1 MSRFIRQGKNVLR
14 VTLRSPGLGNRHVS
28 VVSCLAIGVITG
40 VIAFI
45 NPVLAQNDL
54 RDIPEPDPVA
64 ELAAMTAD
72 PLASINLFASDPE
85 IRKPIQVNFD
95 ASGGLWVASSESYPQ
110 IEPGQLPNDKI
121 VVLRDKDG
129 DGVAESSQV
138 FAEGLLI
145 PTGILP
151 DGASAAYVAEGTQ
164 LLYLQDTD
172 NDGRADKRQVVLSG
186 FGTEDTHHL
195 VHTLRWGPD
204 GCVYFNQSIYIHSH
218 IDTPDGTRHL
228 DGGGIW
234 RYRPTTGE
242 LEVVCKGFVNP
253 WGHVF
258 DATGESFVTDGAF
271 FEGINYVFPDSVWVT
286 SPGATRWLQGMNPGS
301 PKHCGL
307 EILSG
312 THIPPEW
319 AGDLVT
325 SDFRSHRVCRFTL
338 KPSESS
344 YISRQQPEIIT
355 TSHIA
360 FRPIDGRMGPDGAL
374 YVADWYNPIIQ
385 HGEVDF
391 RDERRDRKH
400 GRIWR
405 VSFPGRPLD
414 PWPNF
419 EAASIDELLSFL
431 EDDSLAVRQFARQEL
446 WQRDAD
452 ETTSA
457 IDRWQQA
464 ASEQQNP
471 QRILERL
478 WLADRLDRLPIN
490 LAKRALAD
498 RSSSSETMLRPAI
511 RSVWR
516 QLNKMPADS
525 EVRRELTTLILAKTT
540 DPNPKVRLEAVV
552 CCGQLDTLEAA
563 KQAIAAAQLPM
574 DASLDFAIWQ
584 SLSKLQTQW
593 INASN
598 RGEISWEGKESALAF
613 AVASV
618 NTPAAAATIVSRMTP
633 DKLTQPSA
641 DSLFSAAVNASD
653 TSQLGQ
659 LLGAALA
666 VTSLD
671 RRSSLLNILLART
684 ARDQAVPDS
693 ADELVADQI
702 NSVDDL
708 VANEVWARGIANASA
723 AWKISRLEP
732 VLIEA
737 VPRVP
742 ESLRRELVLA
752 IGAFNSPN
760 AKVAIENFSVS
771 SDPQLQV
778 AAIESLISLRP
789 RAAIEP
795 LMTLL
800 KTGAPSEAT
809 LNVIDTIVK
818 RKELPG
824 LLAEKLDGESLDV
837 DAARLLVRRVRAAG
851 GSETLEAA
859 LRKAGNLEDAAW
871 KLTPELSNRILAR
884 VKTEGSAEAGE
895 AIYRR
900 ANLQCIQCHA
910 IGPAG
915 GLVGPNLISI
925 GGSAQSDYILESL
938 IDPSAKLKEGY
949 TTLSVLTDE
958 GKLFSGIVIGRDDAM
973 LRLRLA
979 DATETQIAIDSI
991 EEEAPGKS
999 LMPAGMLDG
1008 LAEKELVDLVAFLS
1022 ELGRTPTY
1030 TLSTEPIV
1038 RSLETLVYTN
1048 ESNRVLNR
1056 TSTDS
1061 VASDND
1067 QMQWRLQTSKVGG
1080 TIPLTELDQFKQHR
1094 EVPPTS
1100 FIRFD
1105 VDLAEPG
1112 SLGVVIPTEGIEAW
1126 VDGKPTP
1133 IWNLQSLQLDA
1144 GSHRVVLAIDR
1155 TKQTNDFAI
1164 KLSM

>member
-1 MSRFIRQGKNVLR
+1 MSRFVRQGKNVLHL
-14 VTLRSPGLGNRHVS
+14 TFRSAGAGNRAVL
-28 VVSCLAIGVITG
+28 VARYLAIGVITG
-40 VIAFI
+40 FFVNAL
-45 NPVLAQNDL
+45 PVLAQNDL
-54 RDIPEPDPVA
+54 RDIPEPDPAA
-64 ELAAMTAD
+64 ELAAMKAD
-72 PLASINLFASDPE
+72 PLSSVNLFASDPE
-85 IRKPIQVNFD
+85 IRKPVQVNFD

-110 IEPGQLPNDKI
+110 IEPGDKPNDKI

-138 FAEGLLI
+138 FADGLLI

-151 DGASAAYVAEGTQ
+151 DGANAAYVAEGTQ

-286 SPGATRWLQGMNPGS
+286 SPGATRWLNGMNPGS

-319 AGDLVT
+319 SGDLVT

-338 KPSESS
+338 KPSEST

-374 YVADWYNPIIQ
+374 YIADWYNPIIQ

-419 EAASIDELLSFL
+419 DAASIEELLTLL

-452 ETTSA
+452 ATTA
-457 IDRWQQA
+457 AMTQWQQA
-464 ASEQQNP
+464 ATGEQNP
-471 QRILERL
+471 QRVLERL
-478 WLADRLDRLPIN
+478 WLADRLDRLPVD
-490 LAKRALAD
+490 LAKLALSDAA
-498 RSSSSETMLRPAI
+498 SSSETTLRTAI

-516 QLNKMPADS
+516 QLKKMPIDD
-525 EVRRELTTLILAKTT
+525 VDRQELTSLVLAKTT

-574 DASLDFAIWQ
+574 DASLDFSIWQ
-584 SLSKLQTQW
+584 TLSKLQTQW
-593 INASN
+593 IEASN
-598 RGEISWEGKESALAF
+598 RGEISWDGKESALAF

-618 NTPAAAATIVSRMTP
+618 NSPAAALTIVSLMTP
-633 DKLTQPSA
+633 EKLSQPSA
-641 DSLFSAAVNASD
+641 DSLFTAAVNASD
-653 TSQLGQ
+653 TSQLRQ
-659 LLGAALA
+659 LLEAALA
-666 VTSLD
+666 VESLD
-671 RRSSLLNILLART
+671 RRSSLLNLLLART
-684 ARDQAVPDS
+684 ARDKAVPDS
-693 ADELVADQI
+693 ASQLVANQI
-702 NSVDDL
+702 QSVDDL
-708 VANEVWARGIANASA
+708 VANEVWTRTIANASA
-723 AWKISRLEP
+723 AWKISQLEP
-732 VLIEA
+732 MLIEA
-737 VPRVP
+737 VPRLP

-752 IGAFNSPN
+752 IGALNSPD
-760 AKVAIENFSVS
+760 AKAAIEKFAAS

-789 RAAIEP
+789 RAAIDP
-795 LMTLL
+795 LMNLL
-800 KTGAPSEAT
+800 KAGSPSEST
-809 LNVIDTIVK
+809 LNVIDAIVK

-824 LLAEKLDGESLDV
+824 LLAERLAGESLDV
-837 DAARLLVRRVRAAG
+837 DSARLLVRRVRSAG
-851 GSETLEAA
+851 GSESLEAA
-859 LRKAGNLEDAAW
+859 LRKAGSLEDAAW
-871 KLTPELSNRILAR
+871 KLTPELSQRILTR

-925 GGSAQSDYILESL
+925 GGSAQPDYILESL

-949 TTLSVLTDE
+949 TTLSVLTNE
-958 GKLFSGIVIGRDDAM
+958 GKLFSGIVIGRDDTT

-1008 LAEKELVDLVAFLS
+1008 LAESELVDLVAFLS

-1030 TLSTEPIV
+1030 SLSTDPIV

-1067 QMQWRLQTSKVGG
+1067 QMQWRLQTSKVDG

-1100 FIRFD
+1100 FIRFK
-1105 VDLAEPG
+1105 VDLTEPG
-1112 SLGVVIPTEGIEAW
+1112 SLGVVLPTEGIEAW

-1144 GSHRVVLAIDR
+1144 GPHQVVLAIDR
-1155 TKQTNDFAI
+1155 TKQTKDFAI